1 MQQYILILLG
11 VLVILLIGVIYFG
24 WRKLMN
30 LEIEAS
36 RNKYDIEAL
45 RSLLSKILEGD
56 EPPTFQELQSLQSK
70 QINNA
75 QKLEKMQTQ
84 INSPFQQQFPVQ
96 QNNIPQQKYEEESLE
111 SDVDTLESTEDKV
124 PEDEESSVS
133 IESLGSTEEEGEDI
147 SDDSEEESEEEASEE
162 SEEEESEVDEEEEDS
177 DDEAQKLIE
186 SELALDDAEDDVKVE
201 VNGDKGDEPEEKNE
215 EETVEED
222 VKNVQVGDMKKRN
235 KKVPNEA
242 AKDFR
247 VGYRMKSTNDGNTYE
262 VVKNGNR
269 KSWKLV

>member
-24 WRKLMN
+24 WRKLIN

-56 EPPTFQELQSLQSK
+56 EPPTFQELQSLQGR
-70 QINNA
+70 QMNNA
-75 QKLEKMQTQ
+75 QQLEKMQTQ

-96 QNNIPQQKYEEESLE
+96 NRNVPEQKFEQNFEEESLE

-133 IESLGSTEEEGEDI
+133 IESLGSTDEDGED
-147 SDDSEEESEEEASEE
+147 ASEE
-162 SEEEESEVDEEEEDS
+162 SESEIESEDETEELESEEEEDS

-186 SELALDDAEDDVKVE
+186 SELAAEDAEEEIKD
-201 VNGDKGDEPEEKNE
+201 VNGEKGDEPDEKNE

-222 VKNVQVGDMKKRN
+222 VKNVQVGDIKKRN